1 MIRLSA
7 WSQRHRWLAVAIWVV
22 VLVGIS
28 GAAQAVGTS
37 YRNDIALPG
46 TQSQQVLEELRAD
59 APQQA
64 GESIQVVVH
73 DPAGLTPAPT
83 TLRVRALLSR
93 VQTLSHVTAVSD
105 PFTTPGAVSGDGTVA
120 YSTVQLDGATADIPP
135 AAISTIISTARA
147 GGGNGLQVELGG
159 DAIRSAQGG
168 GGGPAEGLGL
178 MAALVILL
186 VMFGSLLAAT
196 LPLITAAFAVG
207 STVGVIALL
216 SNTLTIPDYAAPL
229 MILVGLGVGIDY
241 ALLIFSRFRSEL
253 LAGHDRSTATNRALD
268 TAGRSVLCAG
278 ATVMIALLGLLTLRL
293 SSLEGVAL
301 AVALTVMATMITS
314 LTLLP
319 SLLSIFGRRVEKR
332 VRRHHERS
340 RGLPGRRW
348 AAWASRVQRRP
359 VAALVLGL
367 VVAGAMAV
375 PALSMR
381 LGIADAGTDP
391 VGTTSRAAYDLLA
404 KGFGPG
410 FNGPL
415 VVIAKGGSRPATDL
429 RQALSA
435 VPGVAFVNQPQPL
448 ATGNSYL
455 TLVVP
460 ASAPQAAATTDLVD
474 TLRTFTLPDLAR
486 TTGAT
491 YLVGGAPAAAGDFAT
506 AVSARLPWFIGA
518 VVGLS
523 ALLLMAVF
531 RSVLIPVKAAMLN
544 ILSIGASLGI
554 VTLVFQRGLFGV
566 DPGPVQ
572 AFVPVMIFAI
582 VFGLSMDYEVFLVS
596 RMHEEWKHTADP
608 HEAVRRGLA
617 ATGGVV
623 TAAAAIMFV
632 VFGAFLLSPGR
643 MLQQFGL
650 GLAVAVLVDALIIRC
665 LLLPAIMTLL
675 GRRAWWLPPSVGRL
689 IPTIPLEGRPTPPS
703 TTAADADRIP
713 TRETSAG

>member
-1 MIRLSA
+1 MVRLSA
-7 WSQRHRWLAVAIWVV
+7 WSQQHRWLALAIWVV

-28 GAAQAVGTS
+28 GAAQAEGTS

-46 TQSQQVLEELRAD
+46 TQSQQVLDELHAD

-73 DPAGLTPAPT
+73 DTAGLTPAPT
-83 TLRVRALLSR
+83 TLRVRALLGR
-93 VQTLSHVTAVSD
+93 VQNLPHVLAVSD
-105 PFTTPGAVSGDGTVA
+105 PFTTPGALSGDETTA
-120 YSTVQLDGATADIPP
+120 YSTVQLDGVTADIPP
-135 AAISTIISTARA
+135 AAIASIISTAKA
-147 GGGNGLQVELGG
+147 GEGHGLQVELGG

-178 MAALVILL
+178 LAALVILL

-207 STVGVIALL
+207 STLGIIALL
-216 SNTLTIPDYAAPL
+216 SNILTIPDYAAPL

-253 LAGHDRSTATNRALD
+253 LAGHERAAATNRALD
-268 TAGRSVLCAG
+268 TAGRSVLFAG

-301 AVALTVMATMITS
+301 AVALTVLATMITS

-319 SLLSIFGRRVEKR
+319 SLLSIFGGRIEKR
-332 VRRHHERS
+332 IRRHHERA
-340 RGLPGRRW
+340 RGDQGRRW
-348 AAWASRVQRRP
+348 RSWASRVQRRP

-367 VVAGAMAV
+367 VVTGAMAV

-415 VVIAKGGSRPATDL
+415 VVIAKGGSTPAADL

-435 VPGVAFVNQPQPL
+435 VAGVAFVNQPQAL
-448 ATGNSYL
+448 ATGGGYL
-455 TLVVP
+455 AFVVP
-460 ASAPQAAATTDLVD
+460 ASAPQAAATTDLVA
-474 TLRTFTLPDLAR
+474 TLRTVTLPELAR

-491 YLVGGAPAAAGDFAT
+491 YLVGGTPAAAGDFAA

-531 RSVLIPVKAAMLN
+531 RSVLIPVKAAILN

-596 RMHEEWKHTADP
+596 RMHEEWEHTTDP
-608 HEAVRRGLA
+608 HQAVRHGLA

-675 GRRAWWLPPSVGRL
+675 GRRAWWLPQSVGRL

-703 TTAADADRIP
+703 NEIP
-713 TRETSAG
+713 S